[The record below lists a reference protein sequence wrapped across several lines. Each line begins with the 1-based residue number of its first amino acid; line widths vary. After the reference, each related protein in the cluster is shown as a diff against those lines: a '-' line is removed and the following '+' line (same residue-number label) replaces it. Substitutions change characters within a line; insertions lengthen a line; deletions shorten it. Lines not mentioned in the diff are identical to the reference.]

1 MAATPPRPR
10 LIVTEH
16 RPFRGLRLVACAVL
30 WALSVAAA
38 FWFGARLA
46 APDAGHLRERLAQV
60 EAEHTKAS
68 QRLERL
74 GQKAATLERS
84 EQVGR
89 DAARALQATLAER
102 DAELA
107 SLRNDVAFFERLAGG
122 GAQRQPLAVHS
133 LTFEPAGDN
142 GWRYLLTL
150 TQNLKKAAI
159 SKGEF
164 TLRVE
169 GSQGGQLRTL
179 GWADLVQTPDAKA
192 RPFSFKYFQQIEG
205 SIALPAGFVPHR
217 VRVNLR
223 SDQGQTEQVVPWPDP
238 ATPGVT

>member
-1 MAATPPRPR
+1 MIVTKHRPR
-10 LIVTEH
+10 
-16 RPFRGLRLVACAVL
+16 GYLRWVLLFVL
-30 WALSVAAA
+30 WAVSVAAA
-38 FWFGARLA
+38 YWSGARLA
-46 APDAGHLRERLAQV
+46 APDAGLLRERLALV
-60 EAEHTKAS
+60 EAEYAKAS
-68 QRLERL
+68 QRVDRL
-74 GQKAATLERS
+74 GQKVATLERS

-122 GAQRQPLAVHS
+122 GMQRQPLAVHS

-150 TQNLKKAAI
+150 TQNLKKAAV

-169 GSQGGQLRTL
+169 GTQGGKLRTL
-179 GWADLVQTPDAKA
+179 GWPDLMQAPEAKPRA
-192 RPFSFKYFQQIEG
+192 FSFKYFQQIEG
-205 SIALPAGFVPHR
+205 SIALPADFVPHR
-217 VRVNLR
+217 VRVNIR
-223 SDQGQTEQVVPWPDP
+223 SDQGQTEKVVPWPDP
-238 ATPGVT
+238 TTPGVT

>member
-10 LIVTEH
+10 MIVTEH
-16 RPFRGLRLVACAVL
+16 RPRGYLQLVLVLVL
-30 WALSVAAA
+30 WVMSVAVA

-46 APDAGHLRERLAQV
+46 APDAGQLREHLSLAQ
-60 EAEHTKAS
+60 AEHTKAN
-68 QRLERL
+68 QRVERL
-74 GQKAATLERS
+74 SQKVATLERS

-89 DAARALQATLAER
+89 DATLALQATLAER

-122 GAQRQPLAVHS
+122 GVQRQPLAVHS
-133 LTFEPAGDN
+133 LTIEQAGDN

-169 GSQGGQLRTL
+169 GTQNGKLRTL
-179 GWADLVQTPDAKA
+179 GWPELMQTPEAKA
-192 RPFSFKYFQQIEG
+192 RSFSFKYFQQIEG
-205 SIALPAGFVPHR
+205 SIALPSDFVPHR
-217 VRVNLR
+217 VRVNIR
-223 SDQGQTEQVVPWPDP
+223 SDQGQTEQVVPWPDST
-238 ATPGVT
+238 TPGAT

>member
-1 MAATPPRPR
+1 MAATPRPR
-10 LIVTEH
+10 LIVTER
-16 RPFRGLRLVACAVL
+16 RPYGRLLLMAGPVL
-30 WALSVAAA
+30 WVLSAGAA
-38 FWFGARLA
+38 FWLGARLA
-46 APDAGHLRERLAQV
+46 APEAGDLRERLTHV
-60 EAEHTKAS
+60 EAEHAKAS
-68 QRLERL
+68 QRIERL
-74 GQKAATLERS
+74 RQKVATLERS

-107 SLRNDVAFFERLAGG
+107 TLRNDVAFFERLAGG
-122 GAQRQPLAVHS
+122 GVQRQPLAVHS
-133 LTFEPAGDN
+133 LTFEPAGDG

-150 TQNLKKAAI
+150 TQNLKKAAV

-169 GSQGGQLRTL
+169 GTQGGRLRTL
-179 GWADLVQTPDAKA
+179 DWADLVQTPDAKA

-205 SIALPAGFVPHR
+205 SVALPADFVPHR
-217 VRVNLR
+217 VRVNIR
-223 SDQGQTEQVVPWPDP
+223 SDQGQTEQVVPWPDS